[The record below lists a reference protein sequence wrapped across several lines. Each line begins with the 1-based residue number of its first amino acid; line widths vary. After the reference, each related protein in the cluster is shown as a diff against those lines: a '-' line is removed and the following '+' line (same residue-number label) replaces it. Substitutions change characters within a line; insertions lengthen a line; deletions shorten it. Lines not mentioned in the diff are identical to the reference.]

1 MDQYRLTSE
10 SVAVDSQAF
19 VRDSA
24 TVGGHNQVSVWI
36 LGASDPEMQ
45 HVEALLQDQ
54 GVVIGYAA
62 TADGQRVFPG
72 AAYRAV
78 QAIGR
83 DGTPLSLDGAA
94 LAVVECDLPGITD
107 AVPRYDHHRAG
118 DPGYGQP
125 PAAYWEASS
134 LGQVATAFG
143 VEPTPSLRMVAAA
156 DHCLAAAYRGECPG
170 VDPDALMQ
178 WRVETRAAFQG
189 RPVDVLLADVER
201 ARALLA
207 TAPRLIFGGVAV
219 ADMRALERAAHI
231 PELPEAATREGVPF
245 LSAARDRGTN
255 REKIVLMA
263 APPDAARA
271 FIACAK
277 EFGAGEVYGDP
288 ARGFV
293 GVYSTPTPVATP
305 SVRARL

>member
-1 MDQYRLTSE
+1 MDQYRL
-10 SVAVDSQAF
+10 D
-19 VRDSA
+19 
-24 TVGGHNQVSVWI
+24 NQVSVWI

-293 GVYSTPTPVATP
+293 GVYSAPTPVATP
-305 SVRARL
+305 SARARL